1 MSVPKDTLEQN
12 FKHKSVVELE
22 DLVHFIEDHFGYHVT
37 LSKKVDTVPLSKEQK
52 QKLTSV
58 IFKDPGVLYQLKQ
71 ARDDR
76 QKGISTYSD
85 SEEEFA
91 QLLDEV
97 SHDQS

>member
-1 MSVPKDTLEQN
+1 MSISKDTLDQS

-22 DLVHFIEDHFGYHVT
+22 DLVHFIEDHFGYQVT
-37 LSKKVDTVPLSKEQK
+37 LRKKMDTVSLSKEQK

-58 IFKDPGVLYQLKQ
+58 IFKDPHVLYQLKQ
-71 ARDDR
+71 ANDDR

-97 SHDQS
+97 SHDKS